1 MTSNIELSKNRDFG
15 EIITD
20 TFIFTR
26 QNLKPLLKCFFIFCG
41 FFIVASI
48 FLGIIQE
55 TKTIS
60 AFNNNQFQGPFSS
73 VFTTSRSTNI
83 FGIEYFLVIIF
94 MIFNY
99 AAMPVTI
106 YSYIALYKEKG
117 NIPPTPTEVWGYFK
131 YFYFKI
137 LGGLIIVS
145 ILLILGFVFC
155 LIPGI
160 YLFPI
165 LTFIFPIMIFEN
177 TSFSYAFNRSFKL
190 IKDNWWPTFGV
201 FIIIGLIVYVAL
213 LVVILPTTV
222 LNMGSMFLHPDKGMH
237 LSLTLT
243 IISNILQHLCLV
255 FFIVPT
261 VTVSLC
267 YFNLNEKTENTGLLT
282 RLNNLGNTNTNNS
295 LPAEEY

>member
-1 MTSNIELSKNRDFG
+1 MTPNIELSKNRDFG

-48 FLGIIQE
+48 LFGIIEQ
-55 TKTIS
+55 TKTVGLVNGS
-60 AFNNNQFQGPFSS
+60 QFPGAFSNRF
-73 VFTTSRSTNI
+73 STNSTNL
-83 FGIEYFLVIIF
+83 FGIEYFVLIIL
-94 MIFNY
+94 MVLNY

-117 NIPPTPTEVWGYFK
+117 NIPPTPIEVWGYFK
-131 YFYFKI
+131 YFYLKVLGSLI
-137 LGGLIIVS
+137 LVS
-145 ILLILGFVFC
+145 ILLVIGTAVC

-165 LTFIFPIMIFEN
+165 LTLIFPIMIFEN
-177 TSFSYAFNRSFKL
+177 TSFSYAFNRSFRL

-201 FIIIGLIVYVAL
+201 FIVIGLIVYVAL
-213 LVVILPTTV
+213 LIVILPTTV
-222 LNMGSMFLHPDKGMH
+222 LNLGSLFLHPGKGMH

-243 IISNILQHLCLV
+243 IITNILQHLCYV

-267 YFNLNEKTENTGLLT
+267 YFNLSEKTENTGLLS
-282 RLNNLGNTNTNNS
+282 RLNNLGNTNADNS